1 MGGRLKNI
9 LDPFPGERDHSKI
22 RLKGQGHEMNTYLK
36 AYKIESLLSLHAQL
50 VFQIFWLPQ
59 KEKNKF
65 KDFAGFFEKLTN
77 SKECSGIRIIIS
89 VPAFL

>member
-1 MGGRLKNI
+1 MGGWGLKHI

-50 VFQIFWLPQ
+50 VFQNFLAAS
-59 KEKNKF
+59 KGEK
-65 KDFAGFFEKLTN
+65 
-77 SKECSGIRIIIS
+77 
-89 VPAFL
+89 